1 ASSVGITSN
10 TFIDCYKLS
19 GQLLWRI
26 DLGQNIRSGA
36 HTTPFLCYDF
46 DGDGF
51 GEMVVKTAPG
61 TVDGEGNFVL
71 MESEAATGPAK
82 IWYNTDNVP
91 DKAQGHVLAGTP
103 EYLTV
108 FDGATGRELKTVKH
122 PLPYEAVKY
131 WGDYYG
137 GRSDRY
143 LAAAAYLDGQHPSI
157 VWCRGYYYSASV
169 AAVDWDGTNLTTRW
183 VHTSETAGQGL
194 YNEGAHSLVVADVDQ
209 DGKDE
214 IVYGA
219 ATLDDNGTCLYRTG
233 LAHGDALHVS
243 DFDLDNPG
251 MEVFMVHEEGNHGY
265 DLHDAKTGKILL
277 REEAAKDTGRGL
289 MADFSK
295 NNKGAEYIVFTPL
308 RSVVSTQEE
317 KIGDIIAD
325 SWAIGESGA
334 APNNRIY
341 WDGDLQSEF
350 YDKNIV
356 ASWNDDING
365 WDRYKFSGSNYV
377 PGKENNGTKR
387 NPIAVG
393 DLFGDWREEIVL
405 WEAGTPNNFVITAT
419 DIPTEY
425 FIPTLRD
432 DRQYD
437 MAIVWQN
444 VGYNQPPHLS
454 FDLYTRYGS
463 GETAVEAVTEHTS
476 DAKLQIAK
484 YIKSSQLIILKDGK
498 EFNAAGQLVK

>member
-1 ASSVGITSN
+1 
-10 TFIDCYKLS
+10 
-19 GQLLWRI
+19 
-26 DLGQNIRSGA
+26 
-36 HTTPFLCYDF
+36 
-46 DGDGF
+46 
-51 GEMVVKTAPG
+51 MVVKTAPG

-71 MESEAATGPAK
+71 MESEAETGPAK

-91 DKAQGHVLAGTP
+91 DKAQGHVLGETP

-122 PLPYEAVKY
+122 PLPYNVVKT
-131 WGDYYG
+131 WGDSYG

-143 LAAAAYLDGQHPSI
+143 LAGAAYLDGQHPSI

-169 AAVDWDGTNLTTRW
+169 AAVDWDGTDLTTRW
-183 VHTSETAGQGL
+183 VHTSETAGQGI
-194 YNEGAHSLVVADVDQ
+194 YNEGAHSLVIADVDD

-219 ATLDDNGTCLYRTG
+219 GTLDDDGTCLYRTG
-233 LAHGDALHVS
+233 LGHGDALHVS
-243 DFDLDNPG
+243 DFDLNNPG
-251 MEVFMVHEEGNHGY
+251 KEVFMVHEEGSHGY
-265 DLHDAKTGKILL
+265 DLHDAKTGAILL
-277 REEAAKDTGRGL
+277 RETAAKDTGRGL
-289 MADFSK
+289 IGDFSK
-295 NNKGAEYIVFTPL
+295 AHKGSEYLVFTPF

-317 KIGDIIAD
+317 KLGDIFAE
-325 SWAIGESGA
+325 SWALGQSGA

-365 WDRYKFSGSNYV
+365 WDRYKFSGENYV
-377 PGKENNGTKR
+377 PGNENNGTKR
-387 NPIAVG
+387 NPIVMG

-405 WEAGTPNNFVITAT
+405 WEAGEPNNFVITAT

-425 FIPTLRD
+425 MIPTLRD

-437 MAIVWQN
+437 EAIVWQN

-454 FDLYTRYGS
+454 FDLYTTYGGGSSAVKNVAAQTTDAAAQATRKMFRNGKLVIVS
-463 GETAVEAVTEHTS
+463 GDNEYNT
-476 DAKLQIAK
+476 I
-484 YIKSSQLIILKDGK
+484 
-498 EFNAAGQLVK
+498 GQKVR